1 LFKAILSHSDII
13 FARMRQTTIT
23 VSQSD
28 IPKRLD
34 VFVSEKTGITR
45 SQVQR
50 LIKNGL
56 VLVNNKT
63 ENQNYKVKLGD
74 VITIHK
80 TEQQSSRAVEQQI
93 LIPEALPVNILYMDT
108 HLVVVDKPAG
118 MVVYPAAGHN
128 RGTLL
133 NALAYHCKKL
143 ATVGGPMRPGVV
155 HRLDK
160 DTSGVMVV
168 ALDDK
173 AYYDLVEQFKKRTI
187 NRKYIALVYGNIKE
201 DSGEIEMKI
210 GRAISDRKKMSTR
223 TKSGKEA
230 VTRWKVIK
238 RFGAATLI
246 EAKLGT
252 GRTHQ
257 IRVHLSA
264 IGHPVLG
271 DRTYGKKVEVEVK
284 IEGKRKKIVFPR
296 QMLHAET
303 LGFIHPV
310 TKEYIEFSSPLPEDM
325 EKCIKKLSI

>member
-1 LFKAILSHSDII
+1 MTDKQKPEVGSQKSEEDRSRGTLIS
-13 FARMRQTTIT
+13 
-23 VSQSD
+23 VSGED
-28 IPKRLD
+28 VHKRLD
-34 VFVSEKTGITR
+34 VLIAEKTGITR

-50 LIKNGL
+50 LIKDGL

-63 ENQNYKVKLGD
+63 ENQNYKVKTND

-80 TEQQSSRAVEQQI
+80 PEEEKEI
-93 LIPEALPVNILYMDT
+93 LIPEALPINILYMDR
-108 HLVVVDKPAG
+108 HLVVVDKPSG

-187 NRKYIALVYGNIKE
+187 NRKYITLVYGNIKE

-210 GRAISDRKKMSTR
+210 GRAVSDRKKMSTR
-223 TKSGKEA
+223 TKRGKEA
-230 VTRWKVIK
+230 VTRWRVIE
-238 RFGAATLI
+238 RFDAATLI

-257 IRVHLSA
+257 IRVHFSA

-271 DRTYGKKVEVEVK
+271 DKTYGKKVEVEVK
-284 IEGKRKKIVFPR
+284 VEGKRRKIVFPR

-325 EKCIKKLSI
+325 EECIKKLE

>member
-1 LFKAILSHSDII
+1 MKDRTQNTEH
-13 FARMRQTTIT
+13 RTQTTSIT
-23 VSQSD
+23 VSQPDVLKRID
-28 IPKRLD
+28 I
-34 VFVSEKTGITR
+34 FVSEKTGITR

-50 LIKNGL
+50 LIKEGL

-63 ENQNYKVKLGD
+63 ENQNYKVKTND

-80 TEQQSSRAVEQQI
+80 PEKEKEI
-93 LIPEALPVNILYMDT
+93 LIPEALQVKILYMDAY
-108 HLVVVDKPAG
+108 LVVVDKPSG

-133 NALAYHCKKL
+133 NALACHCKKL
-143 ATVGGPMRPGVV
+143 ATVGGPLRPGVV

-160 DTSGVMVV
+160 DTSGIMVA

-187 NRKYIALVYGNIKE
+187 NRKYVTLVYGNIKGN
-201 DSGEIEMKI
+201 SGEIEMKI

-223 TKSGKEA
+223 TKRGKEA
-230 VTRWKVIK
+230 VTRWRVIE
-238 RFGAATLI
+238 RFDAATLI

-257 IRVHLSA
+257 IRVHFSA

-271 DRTYGKKVEVEVK
+271 DKTYGKKVEVEVK
-284 IEGKRKKIVFPR
+284 VEGKRKKIVFPR

-310 TKEYIEFSSPLPEDM
+310 TKEYLEFSSPPPEDM
-325 EKCIKKLSI
+325 EECIKKLSI

>member
-1 LFKAILSHSDII
+1 MQINSIL
-13 FARMRQTTIT
+13 
-23 VSQSD
+23 VSNADVS
-28 IPKRLD
+28 KRLD
-34 VFVSEKTGITR
+34 IFVSEKTGITR

-50 LIKNGL
+50 LIKEGL
-56 VLVNNKT
+56 VLANDKT
-63 ENQNYKVKLGD
+63 ENQNYRVKTND

-80 TEQQSSRAVEQQI
+80 PEEEKEM
-93 LIPEALPVNILYMDT
+93 LIPEALPINILYRDE
-108 HLVVVDKPAG
+108 HLVVVDKPSG

-173 AYYDLVEQFKKRTI
+173 SYYDLMEQFKKRTI
-187 NRKYIALVYGNIKE
+187 NRKYTTLVYGNIKE

-210 GRAISDRKKMSTR
+210 GRAVSDRKKMSTR
-223 TKSGKEA
+223 TKRGKEA
-230 VTRWKVIK
+230 VTRWRVIE
-238 RFGAATLI
+238 RFDAATLI

-257 IRVHLSA
+257 IRVHFSA

-271 DRTYGKKVEVEVK
+271 DKTYGKKVEVEVK
-284 IEGKRKKIVFPR
+284 VEGKRKKIVFPR
-296 QMLHAET
+296 QMLHAKT
-303 LGFIHPV
+303 LGFTHPA

-325 EKCIKKLSI
+325 EKCIKKLSE

>member
-1 LFKAILSHSDII
+1 MGKDRGQNTEH
-13 FARMRQTTIT
+13 RTQTISIT
-23 VSQSD
+23 VLQSD
-28 IPKRLD
+28 IPERLD
-34 VFVSEKTGITR
+34 IFVSKKTGITR
-45 SQVQR
+45 SQMQK
-50 LIKNGL
+50 LIKDGL
-56 VLVNNKT
+56 VLVNKKI
-63 ENQNYKVKLGD
+63 EDQNYKVKID
-74 VITIHK
+74 DNITVHEPEEEK
-80 TEQQSSRAVEQQI
+80 EI
-93 LIPEALPVNILYMDT
+93 LIPEALPVNILYMDR

-143 ATVGGPMRPGVV
+143 ATVGGPLRPGVV

-168 ALDDK
+168 ALNNK
-173 AYYDLVEQFKKRTI
+173 AYYDLAEQFKKRTI
-187 NRKYIALVYGNIKE
+187 NRKYITLVYGNIKE

-210 GRAISDRKKMSTR
+210 GRAVSDRKKMSTR
-223 TKSGKEA
+223 TKRGKEA
-230 VTRWKVIK
+230 ITRWRVIE
-238 RFGAATLI
+238 RFDAATLI

-257 IRVHLSA
+257 IRVHFSA
-264 IGHPVLG
+264 IGHPVIG
-271 DRTYGKKVEVEVK
+271 DKTYGKKTV
-284 IEGKRKKIVFPR
+284 IEIDRKKIIFPR

-325 EKCIKKLSI
+325 EECIKKLE

>member
-1 LFKAILSHSDII
+1 MPRLKDKDILQKIDSIKSIPDKYRPYISVLHSDI
-13 FARMRQTTIT
+13 
-23 VSQSD
+23 S
-28 IPKRLD
+28 KRLD

-45 SQVQR
+45 SQVQK
-50 LIKNGL
+50 LIKEGS

-63 ENQNYKVKLGD
+63 ENQNYKVKTND
-74 VITIHK
+74 IITIHK
-80 TEQQSSRAVEQQI
+80 PEAEKEI
-93 LIPEALPVNILYMDT
+93 LIPENIPIKILYMDE

-118 MVVYPAAGHN
+118 MVVYPAAGHK

-143 ATVGGPMRPGVV
+143 ASVGSPLRPGVI

-160 DTSGVMVV
+160 DTSGVMVI

-173 AYYDLVEQFKKRTI
+173 AYYNLVEQFKRRTI
-187 NRKYIALVYGNIKE
+187 NRKYVTLVYGNIKE
-201 DSGEIEMKI
+201 DSGEIKMKI
-210 GRAISDRKKMSTR
+210 GRAVSDRKKMSTW
-223 TKSGKEA
+223 TKRGKEA

-238 RFGAATLI
+238 RFDAATLI

-257 IRVHLSA
+257 IRVHFSA

-271 DRTYGKKVEVEVK
+271 DKTYGKKTA
-284 IEGKRKKIVFPR
+284 IEINRKKIVFTR
-296 QMLHAET
+296 QMLHAKT

-310 TKEYIEFSSPLPEDM
+310 TKEYLEFSSPMLEDM
-325 EKCIKKLSI
+325 EECIKKLIV